1 MQDKIQVK
9 RSINRSKETRELH
22 EMDVFHR
29 LSMPRR
35 KSTNI
40 GGNNGNNGN
49 NSKPRQWKLT
59 DFEIGKR
66 LGKGKFGKVYCVR
79 EKKSG
84 FICALKVMSK
94 QEILSYH
101 IEKQII
107 REIEIQSN
115 ILHENCL
122 ALYGWFQDD
131 QNVYL
136 ILEYA
141 AYGELYKILT
151 KMKRI
156 DDKLAS
162 YYIYQVAMALK
173 HLHEKHLIHRDLKPE
188 NILIHLNQKIKLADF
203 GWSSYINNNYNHN
216 QGGRDGSGVSS
227 GNNDINSSNNHTS
240 NRRTT
245 MCGTLDYLPPEMV
258 EAKQHDEHVDV
269 WALGV
274 LLYELLVGHPPF
286 EEKHAG
292 DTYKRIARVDFSIP
306 SYVDEDARDLVER
319 LLVYDP
325 QQRLAL
331 QDLEVYS
338 KTDSHRQVLDTA
350 KLILSKDNSNV
361 QALKRSLVALIN
373 MDNYHDA
380 MKLIQQYSHL
390 VESNKHI
397 LLLELAY
404 IYYKLDSTI
413 EDDLIKLSN
422 FTNPKNSRA
431 FNHILAQYYYRIGED
446 FKALEIYKL
455 LIKEQSIDES
465 ENLDI
470 SVNERAVISQLKF
483 QNNFNYELNKIINPI
498 SSNYNDSYDQLF
510 NDSLILIVDKKY
522 NDAINLLNKTY
533 NLAENSLSDYES
545 SEKFVELAPIK
556 LQLAYVNILLS
567 NFEEANN
574 LLNDL
579 QNQLKSFSSID
590 DINVKIL
597 TLLIQINKLVCIQNL
612 ESIENIEAP
621 LLYRELNFNDT
632 IELSK
637 QRLTIPQLS
646 IIERNHLLLGF
657 FSGKKSKNQIKSFN
671 SKFPSSLLPNA
682 FNFNNDINKDYLL
695 TNKKYFYNLSIK
707 NPSNISLALLSSQIA
722 INSNNY
728 QRSISILE
736 NLINNDENV
745 LLLPSIGKLL
755 YTLYES
761 LDCKNLINKLL
772 IKIANL
778 LIKKTNIFNNED
790 IKYSK
795 FISLK
800 LISTNELLSKELL
813 TKINELEILNVKYS
827 NNDIDNL
834 VSNID
839 ITTLISNGINPL
851 IKTPINTIVNTGKI
865 TKEKRKRSKPKKL
878 PKDNSN
884 SLQQIDSERWL
895 PMKDRTYY
903 KMKKSKKNKNT
914 QGGAID
920 AATEKALNIN
930 STPEPVLSSNNNNS
944 NSSKKNNNKKK
955 KGKK

>member
-227 GNNDINSSNNHTS
+227 GNNDINISNNHTS

-331 QDLEVYS
+331 QDVAV
-338 KTDSHRQVLDTA
+338 HGWVL
-350 KLILSKDNSNV
+350 
-361 QALKRSLVALIN
+361 
-373 MDNYHDA
+373 
-380 MKLIQQYSHL
+380 
-390 VESNKHI
+390 
-397 LLLELAY
+397 
-404 IYYKLDSTI
+404 
-413 EDDLIKLSN
+413 
-422 FTNPKNSRA
+422 KNRV
-431 FNHILAQYYYRIGED
+431 LWE
-446 FKALEIYKL
+446 
-455 LIKEQSIDES
+455 KE
-465 ENLDI
+465 
-470 SVNERAVISQLKF
+470 
-483 QNNFNYELNKIINPI
+483 
-498 SSNYNDSYDQLF
+498 
-510 NDSLILIVDKKY
+510 
-522 NDAINLLNKTY
+522 
-533 NLAENSLSDYES
+533 
-545 SEKFVELAPIK
+545 
-556 LQLAYVNILLS
+556 
-567 NFEEANN
+567 
-574 LLNDL
+574 
-579 QNQLKSFSSID
+579 
-590 DINVKIL
+590 
-597 TLLIQINKLVCIQNL
+597 
-612 ESIENIEAP
+612 
-621 LLYRELNFNDT
+621 
-632 IELSK
+632 
-637 QRLTIPQLS
+637 
-646 IIERNHLLLGF
+646 
-657 FSGKKSKNQIKSFN
+657 
-671 SKFPSSLLPNA
+671 
-682 FNFNNDINKDYLL
+682 
-695 TNKKYFYNLSIK
+695 
-707 NPSNISLALLSSQIA
+707 
-722 INSNNY
+722 
-728 QRSISILE
+728 
-736 NLINNDENV
+736 
-745 LLLPSIGKLL
+745 
-755 YTLYES
+755 
-761 LDCKNLINKLL
+761 
-772 IKIANL
+772 
-778 LIKKTNIFNNED
+778 
-790 IKYSK
+790 
-795 FISLK
+795 
-800 LISTNELLSKELL
+800 
-813 TKINELEILNVKYS
+813 
-827 NNDIDNL
+827 
-834 VSNID
+834 
-839 ITTLISNGINPL
+839 
-851 IKTPINTIVNTGKI
+851 
-865 TKEKRKRSKPKKL
+865 
-878 PKDNSN
+878 
-884 SLQQIDSERWL
+884 W
-895 PMKDRTYY
+895 
-903 KMKKSKKNKNT
+903 T
-914 QGGAID
+914 Q
-920 AATEKALNIN
+920 
-930 STPEPVLSSNNNNS
+930 
-944 NSSKKNNNKKK
+944 
-955 KGKK
+955 